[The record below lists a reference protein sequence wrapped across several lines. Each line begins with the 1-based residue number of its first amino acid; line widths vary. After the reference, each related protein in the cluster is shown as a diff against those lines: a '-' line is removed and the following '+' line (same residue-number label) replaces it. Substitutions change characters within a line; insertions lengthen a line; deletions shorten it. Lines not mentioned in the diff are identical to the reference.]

1 MRADRLLLILLLLQ
15 NHQKMTTREL
25 ARKLEVSERT
35 VIRDMEAL
43 SAAGIPVFAERG
55 ATGGWALTEGYRTS
69 LTGMKREEIVSLLL
83 VKPTDT
89 LRDLGLSDNFETA
102 YQKLLAASPS
112 ALRQDAELVRRR
124 IHVDG
129 AGWHKSNESFPHLS
143 VVQEAVWEGRKLCI
157 TYQRGDEQ
165 VERVIH
171 PLGLVAKRSTWY
183 VVAET
188 EGELRTYRISRI
200 VEAHMLDEG
209 FEPPVGFEL
218 AAYWEESTQ
227 QFKANLPRYPAR
239 VNIKDSI
246 IERISSERFVK
257 VLQMG
262 TMKNGWVDAEL
273 EFNTLESAC
282 QIILGYGSHIEVL
295 EPIELRDEVIS
306 NVNAIV
312 ELYQLQET

>member
-43 SAAGIPVFAERG
+43 SAAGIPVYAERG

-89 LRDLGLSDNFETA
+89 LRDLGLTNNFEAA

-165 VERVIH
+165 VERIIH

-200 VEAHMLDEG
+200 VEAHILDEG
-209 FEPPVGFEL
+209 FEPPIGFDL

-239 VNIKDSI
+239 VNIKDMI

-257 VLQMG
+257 VLQMER
-262 TMKNGWVDAEL
+262 MENGWIHAEL

-282 QIILGYGSHIEVL
+282 QIILGFGSHIEVL
-295 EPIELRDEVIS
+295 EPNELRDELIAKVKS
-306 NVNAIV
+306 IV
-312 ELYQLQET
+312 ELYQL